1 MNTNN
6 TMKTIISAIP
16 TTVTTP
22 TPTNFSHI
30 ISEAVQT
37 LNSLQNEIEE
47 NTKKLDT
54 LIEAN
59 IEKIKDHCSKIFLP
73 FFEMD
78 ENLLISVFQKINTDQ
93 VINRDS
99 HLLRV
104 VVKLDHSHGILNF
117 SVVLELDKYTLANFD
132 ITRNATTQGLCNYH
146 RTIAEKNEAYSIL
159 FKEWKYYKQLLQ
171 NSTDRIIRQIL
182 SITHE
187 KIKENEKIANTLRN
201 EVYLFSNFEV

>member
-6 TMKTIISAIP
+6 TIDVIVSAIP
-16 TTVTTP
+16 ATVVP
-22 TPTNFSHI
+22 TASFSHI

-47 NTKKLDT
+47 NTKKIDV

-59 IEKIKDHCSKIFLP
+59 IEKIKDHCTKTFRP
-73 FFEMD
+73 FFEMNED
-78 ENLLISVFQKINTDQ
+78 LLTLVFQKINTDQ
-93 VINRDS
+93 VINRDG

-104 VVKLDHSHGILNF
+104 VIKLDHSHGNLNF

-132 ITRNATTQGLCNYH
+132 ITRDNTIQGLRNYH
-146 RTIAEKNEAYSIL
+146 RTAQEKNEAYSIL

-171 NSTDRIIRQIL
+171 NSVDRIIRQIIN
-182 SITHE
+182 ITHE
-187 KIKENEKIANTLRN
+187 KIKQSEEIANTLRN
-201 EVYLFSNFEV
+201 EVYSFSNFEI